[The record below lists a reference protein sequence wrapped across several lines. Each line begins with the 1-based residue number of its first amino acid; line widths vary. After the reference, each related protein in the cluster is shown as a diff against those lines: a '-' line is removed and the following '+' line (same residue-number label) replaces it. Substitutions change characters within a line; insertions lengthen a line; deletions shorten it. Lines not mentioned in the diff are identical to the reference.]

1 MKRILGLDVGTNS
14 IGAAVITLPDT
25 LEDFGSKGSIEWM
38 GSRIVPVDTKYL
50 NEWEAG
56 KSAATK
62 AAERRLKRGSR
73 RLKQRYKLR
82 RNRLL
87 TVLKL
92 LGWVSNDFP
101 SDFKKDLVD
110 VKEFRISEYLPI
122 SEESIKE
129 AATLLGGNCT
139 EDWLVYYLRKK
150 GLTQKLTFAE
160 LGRILYM
167 FNQRRGFKSSRKDLK
182 EGTTEEVKCVKNIKI
197 QSIEKISD
205 EPNKSG
211 KHKFRIYPYAI
222 ANLPAG
228 CEFTFWD
235 VDLVNKP
242 EWEDK
247 EDNYI
252 LVWKKNP
259 KTGKFEMK
267 ENPKAPKV
275 DDWELTTEML
285 KEQMGDK
292 YPGEFFFDKLVES
305 KQEYKIRQYA
315 VYRSKYRSELKAI
328 WDNQLILNP
337 ELKDLNTNVDIL
349 QLIAQAL
356 YPSQTKATGNKKS
369 EFVKQG
375 LGYIF
380 SDDIIYYQRELKS
393 QKNSIEECQ
402 YERNQD
408 NKGNWY
414 GLKVTPRS
422 NPLFQELRIWQTIH
436 NLKVLLKEY
445 TEEKEIQGRG
455 LQVFNKFNKDV
466 TAEYITTDVKE
477 RLFEL
482 FDSKREVSL
491 TDVFKVVNSS
501 LDKNEKISEATHSI
515 NMFFVADKKL
525 PGNETK
531 YYFRRIFDKANY
543 LEEGNAFLN
552 DPEKFQA
559 LWQIS
564 YSISL
569 SDEEKSKQAIKNALS
584 NSINRRGKAKKV
596 SFDFP
601 ENVVDAIANAPE
613 LDANKK
619 YASFS
624 AKALIKIVPAMRVG
638 KYWNGDSLHAT
649 IQNTFASIKE
659 REQSKLS
666 SDESVIVTDDEVTK
680 QMMKSL
686 RGVQRPEGLAT
697 YQACYLAYGRHSEKT
712 DFKKYT
718 SVQEFENEI
727 LKVLPNNSLN
737 NPIVE
742 GIVRETLLVVRDI
755 WKQFGEIDEIHI
767 ELARE
772 LKNNAKEREKMT
784 KNVSENEASKLKIK
798 ALLYEILNG
807 FEEYDEHGQSNFV
820 QFATRPNPN
829 NPSDIKKFSIWQSHS
844 KLSFDDLEKRAKIEK
859 VGKDAEY
866 RKFALWLSQ
875 KCKSPYTGKLIPL
888 SKLFSAEYEVEHIL
902 PRAKIKN
909 DSMSNLI
916 ISERDVNKAKGNEL
930 AAIFIKTSNGW
941 CEFNN
946 RKIGLLHYD
955 EYVINCKEHFRG
967 AKLKNLLA
975 SEIPQDFI
983 ERQLNDTRHITK
995 KISQLLYPVARGNKN
1010 AKTPDEQGGIVFT
1023 GGMITTDLKNKW
1035 GMNALWKKLLL
1046 DRFRRVEQMTGK
1058 TLVFQNNNDPNDID
1072 ISIRQLLDE
1081 EKDGKSKPDIEIK
1094 RLDHR
1099 HHALDALIIAC
1110 TTIEHIRYLNT
1121 LSALDDDKKQ
1131 EHIRISKH
1139 IMHGDKKREFRLP
1152 WDSFVHDAKNALEE
1166 AMVTFKVK
1174 KDVISKPHNKYWKYV
1189 EENNRFVKKE
1199 IPQEHNTKWFAVRT
1213 DLFNE
1218 PQGMILLKEVETK
1231 ILNSDAKWIEMINLQ
1246 RKRMTAQNT
1255 PEQKTTPYI
1264 YDQSIRSAVKEII
1277 KLFPTIENGDKKL
1290 IKAQEKQI
1298 IAYLEANPIC
1308 DEENNVIKEYR
1319 VASLVKKAA
1328 KRVSLNDTFDHKKI
1342 NKIPYGDKKASIGK
1356 NKSLPQILHEHLESF
1371 GDDPKRAFGN
1381 EGLEALD
1388 KKTSSKIR
1396 KVTICEAKSNPII
1409 LGSKVYESKSNAFFY
1424 FYEDE
1429 ITKERSGFDS
1439 MTAFEV
1445 IRRKKEGIPLFEQIE
1460 GAKLHIYQAGDIV
1473 YAPTPEEREKIKQGI
1488 PIEQAIPWQ
1497 NKKHLLRRLYK
1508 IVKFSGIQ
1516 IYFCPILLSKGITDK
1531 EINNT
1536 QGLMTERIIDFD
1548 DINGDSEMIKKCS
1561 LKVDLN
1567 RIGNTLKQNL

>member
-1 MKRILGLDVGTNS
+1 MRRIVGLDVGTNS
-14 IGAAVITLPDT
+14 IGVAVVKMPNTI
-25 LEDFGSKGSIEWM
+25 EKFGEVGTIEWM

-82 RNRLL
+82 RSRLL

-110 VKEFRISEYLPI
+110 VKEFRISDYLPI
-122 SEESIKE
+122 SEESMKE

-167 FNQRRGFKSSRKDLK
+167 FNQRRGFQSSRKDLK
-182 EGTTEEVKCVKNIKI
+182 DESTYKEIKLVKTIRI
-197 QSIEKISD
+197 QSVEPKVEKPGFFEVSA
-205 EPNKSG
+205 
-211 KHKFRIYPYAI
+211 YPI
-222 ANLPAG
+222 VDLPDG
-228 CEFTFWD
+228 CILTPWEEKRTTKPDWIDKEFTFLLTWP
-235 VDLVNKP
+235 VKEGVVGKQLKP
-242 EWEDK
+242 Q
-247 EDNYI
+247 
-252 LVWKKNP
+252 LP
-259 KTGKFEMK
+259 T
-267 ENPKAPKV
+267 A
-275 DDWELTTEML
+275 DDWALSVTALAQEM
-285 KEQMGDK
+285 ETQF
-292 YPGEFFFDKLVES
+292 PGEFFFDKLVES

-315 VYRSKYRSELKAI
+315 VYRSKYKAELETI
-328 WDNQLILNP
+328 WQNQIRCNP
-337 ELKDLNTNVDIL
+337 ELAALNNDKAL
-349 QLIAQAL
+349 LEKIANAL
-356 YPSQTKATGNKKS
+356 YPSQSKLTGNKKS
-369 EFVKQG
+369 EFAKQG

-436 NLKVLLKEY
+436 NIKVLLKEY
-445 TEEKEIQGRG
+445 KEEKEIQGKG

-491 TDVFKVVNSS
+491 TDVLKVINNS

-515 NMFFVADKKL
+515 NMFFVTEKKL

-531 YYFRRIFDKANY
+531 YYFRRIFDKVNY
-543 LEEGNAFLN
+543 LEEGNALLN
-552 DPEKFQA
+552 DTEKFKA

-569 SDEEKSKQAIKNALS
+569 SDEEKSKQAIKNALLKTV
-584 NSINRRGKAKKV
+584 NRRGKSKKV

-601 ENVVDAIANAPE
+601 ENVVNAIANAPE

-624 AKALIKIVPAMRVG
+624 AKALKKIVPAMRVG
-638 KYWNGDSLHAT
+638 KYWNGDSLHST

-659 REQSKLS
+659 REQAKHS
-666 SDESVIVTDDEVTK
+666 SDEPVIVTDDEVTK

-807 FEEYDEHGQSNFV
+807 FEEYDEKGQSNFV

-829 NPSDIKKFSIWQSHS
+829 NPTDIKKFSIWQSHS
-844 KLSFDDLEKRAKIEK
+844 KMSFDDLEKRAKIEK

-946 RKIGLLHYD
+946 RKIDLMKYD

-995 KISQLLYPVARGNKN
+995 KISQLLYPVARGNKD

-1035 GMNALWKKLLL
+1035 GMNAIWKKLLL

-1058 TLVFQNNNDPNDID
+1058 TLVFQNNYDPNDID

-1121 LSALDDDKKQ
+1121 LSAMDDDKKQ

-1139 IMHGDKKREFRLP
+1139 IMQGDKKREFRLP
-1152 WDSFVHDAKNALEE
+1152 WDSFVLDAKNALEE

-1174 KDVISKPHNKYWKYV
+1174 KDVISKPQNKYWKYV
-1189 EENNRFVKKE
+1189 EENGKYIKAERDQK
-1199 IPQEHNTKWFAVRT
+1199 PNTKWFAVRT

-1231 ILNSDAKWIEMINLQ
+1231 YLNSDAKWIEMINLQ

-1264 YDQSIRSAVKEII
+1264 YDQSIRTAVKEII

-1290 IKAQEKQI
+1290 IKVQEKQI
-1298 IAYLEANPIC
+1298 IAYLEANPIS

-1328 KRVSLNDTFDHKKI
+1328 KRVTLNDTFDHKKI

-1371 GDDPKRAFGN
+1371 GDDPKRAFSN

-1424 FYEDE
+1424 FYEDNV
-1429 ITKERSGFDS
+1429 TKDRSGFATLS
-1439 MTAFEV
+1439 AYEV

-1473 YAPTPEEREKIKQGI
+1473 YAPTPEEREKIKEGI
-1488 PIEQAIPWQ
+1488 PIEQAIPW
-1497 NKKHLLRRLYK
+1497 NNRKHLLKRLYK
-1508 IVKFSGIQ
+1508 VVKSTGIQ
-1516 IYFCPILLSKGITDK
+1516 IYFLPILLSKDIFEKELSETEGFITRK
-1531 EINNT
+1531 V
-1536 QGLMTERIIDFD
+1536 IDFENYSKESTLLR
-1548 DINGDSEMIKKCS
+1548 DIIQ
-1561 LKVDLN
+1561 KVDLN
-1567 RIGNTLKQNL
+1567 RIGNILKPSF